1 MKDYIIRELSKT
13 YQLAPVDMGE
23 LADIKKGLTNFHCET
38 YQIENIGNL
47 FFIEM
52 KAVFGLMKMDTAVIT
67 PVRKDLSFCNFD
79 AVHAMG
85 NDTFMFEM
93 YRTCIKETDLSAF
106 DTIKEKY
113 RDSAD
118 YQAQPRWYDSWRLS
132 AYLAKKEKGKSEEQ
146 EQMMKDCLSFYLD
159 LLSKAS
165 DCDPGA
171 KTEKNRAYA
180 ERLLSEGGAAVD
192 SMKKMIGE
200 EKTSRLIREFMYAV

>member
-1 MKDYIIRELSKT
+1 MKDYICREISKA
-13 YQLAPVDMGE
+13 YKLIPVDMGE

-38 YQIENIGNL
+38 YEIRDIGNL

-52 KAVFGLMKMDTAVIT
+52 KAMFGLMKMNTAVIT

-85 NDTFMFEM
+85 NDTFIFEM
-93 YRTCIKETDLSAF
+93 YRTCIEDTDLSAF
-106 DTIKEKY
+106 DTVKEKY

-118 YQAQPRWYDSWRLS
+118 YQAQPRWYDSWRLP
-132 AYLAKKEKGKSEEQ
+132 AYLAKKGKGKTEEQ

-159 LLSKAS
+159 LLSRAP
-165 DCDPGA
+165 DCDPEQ

-180 ERLLSEGGAAVD
+180 ERLLSEGGVAVD
-192 SMKKMIGE
+192 SMKKIIGE
-200 EKTSRLIREFMYAV
+200 EKTSRLIRRFMYAV